1 MKVVLITVYSPC
13 NPIATKKFDQC
24 VEPANRQICIA
35 NLTALI
41 LQHFVVNAL
50 GKKDKKL
57 LSLGAVGRGASLVT
71 AISMLK

>member
-1 MKVVLITVYSPC
+1 MKVVPITVCSPC
-13 NPIATKKFDQC
+13 NPVATKKFDPC

-35 NLTALI
+35 NLTAVI

-50 GKKDKKL
+50 RKKGKKS
-57 LSLGAVGRGASLVT
+57 LSVGAVFRGASLVT